1 MTPLLRALLSH
12 YRRHPVQALFL
23 LTGIVVANVLL
34 VGTLLINAQARASY
48 ERGETLLRA
57 GPVGEVRPRDGS
69 RPIDEREYL
78 RLRLQ
83 GFDMLVPALRQ
94 VAQAGNGERLELLGI
109 DLFAMP
115 RSGGRARGG
124 AESGHDQAN
133 PGFADFAFPPWQLW
147 AAPGRIEQLGW
158 REGERPQLASG
169 AALPPVVAMPGEDLG
184 HRLLLD
190 IGALQSLT
198 GSAGQLSSLLV
209 FAAPEE
215 RLAALREALP
225 DGLEFVAAAE
235 APDPAELTRS
245 FHLNL
250 AAMGLLAFV
259 VGVFLTYN
267 ALAFS
272 YTDRRELMRKLQLSG
287 VTPPELARALLL
299 ELAVFLG
306 AGSLLGGWLGGQL
319 AAWLLPG
326 VGRTLAQLYGVY
338 IAYPDRLVP
347 AGFLLPLLMTAVAA
361 GLCVLFPLREAL
373 AMPLL
378 QRWHAGWQLQAAAGR
393 DRLLLAVGGVLLLA
407 AAATALA
414 ATSLRWALAGMA
426 CLLIGAVLCLPMV
439 LRLLLGALRR
449 CVPPRHA
456 RLSWLLADSRWLLG
470 PASLA
475 LMALTLALVAN
486 SGLNAMIGSFRQA
499 TDDWL
504 EQRLA
509 AQLYLRGEPA
519 GAGWTELEHWLAQR
533 DPRLQA
539 VERYRIELSRP
550 AAAGPEAPGAAAHG
564 RAVPVEVVSLQQ
576 GERFLDSVRLLRA
589 APDAAR
595 RFARGEGVYVSE
607 RAWRV
612 DGWQPGAALA
622 LCSGRAELPVLGV
635 YHDYGNPRSQWMVSH
650 ALFRQCWPEQGPSGR
665 GIYGPDELD
674 WGGLRLALRE
684 RFGLSDEQLV
694 DQAEVKA
701 AGMAVFERTFTVTR
715 ALNALTLLVA
725 GIGIFCA
732 VSAIHHH
739 RVGQQAVLASLGV
752 TRRERGALLLLQW
765 GLLGLLCMVLVW
777 PFGAALA
784 AYLTRVVTPVA
795 FGWSFPLRLQWMHHL
810 ALAAV
815 TVTALAA
822 AVILPSLRLL
832 RTSPAALLREQ
843 AL

>member
-1 MTPLLRALLSH
+1 MGTLLRALLSH

-48 ERGETLLRA
+48 AQGETLLRA
-57 GPVGEVRPRDGS
+57 APAGQLRHRNAGRLF
-69 RPIDEREYL
+69 DERDYL

-83 GFDMLVPALRQ
+83 GFDMLAPVLRQ
-94 VAQAGNGERLELLGI
+94 VVRTGNGEALEVMGV

-115 RSGGRARGG
+115 RAGGAEAAALAAAATAGRDLAISPSRRSSSGPRPRASSSSAGGRATARGWRPG
-124 AESGHDQAN
+124 AE
-133 PGFADFAFPPWQLW
+133 
-147 AAPGRIEQLGW
+147 
-158 REGERPQLASG
+158 
-169 AALPPVVAMPGEDLG
+169 LPPVAAIPARDLG
-184 HRLLLD
+184 HRVLID
-190 IGALQSLT
+190 IGALQALT
-198 GSAGQLSSLLV
+198 DSAGQLSSMLV
-209 FAAPEE
+209 FAAPEQ
-215 RLAALREALP
+215 RLAELRRALP
-225 DGLEFVAAAE
+225 AELEFVAAE
-235 APDPAELTRS
+235 QAPDPAELTRS

-287 VTPPELARALLL
+287 SPGRELTGALLL
-299 ELAVFLG
+299 ELGVFLG
-306 AGSLLGGWLGGQL
+306 IGSVAGWWLGAQM

-338 IAYPDRLVP
+338 IAYPDGLAP
-347 AGFLLPLLMTAVAA
+347 SGFLLPLLMTALAA
-361 GLCVLFPLREAL
+361 ALCVLVPLREAL
-373 AMPLL
+373 
-378 QRWHAGWQLQAAAGR
+378 QHAAARALECGLAAAG
-393 DRLLLAVGGVLLLA
+393 GGPARRSLA
-407 AAATALA
+407 AGRPRPAGWPPR
-414 ATSLRWALAGMA
+414 SWPRRRQGLRWALAGMA
-426 CLLIGAVLCLPMV
+426 CLLIGAALVPADGAARCCWRAR
-439 LRLLLGALRR
+439 RL
-449 CVPPRHA
+449 VPARHA
-456 RLSWLLADSRWLLG
+456 RLGWLIADSRWLLG

-486 SGLNAMIGSFRQA
+486 SGLNAMIESFRQA

-509 AQLYLRGEPA
+509 AQLYLRGELD
-519 GAGWTELEHWLAQR
+519 TEDLRNWLAQR
-533 DPRLQA
+533 DPRLRA

-550 AAAGPEAPGAAAHG
+550 AADGEP
-564 RAVPVEVVSLQQ
+564 VPVEIVSLQQ
-576 GERFLDSVRLLRA
+576 GERFLDSVQLLRA
-589 APDAAR
+589 EDDAGA
-595 RFARGEGVYVSE
+595 RFARGDGLYISE

-612 DGWQPGAALA
+612 DGWQPGAMLP
-622 LCSGRAELPVLGV
+622 LCDGQPEVPVLGV
-635 YHDYGNPRSQWMVSH
+635 YHDYGNPKSQWMVSH
-650 ALFRQCWPEQGPSGR
+650 ALFRQCWPELGPSGR
-665 GIYGPDELD
+665 GIYGPPEVD
-674 WGGLRLALRE
+674 WGALRLALRE
-684 RFGLSDEQLV
+684 RFGLDDDQVV

-701 AGMAVFERTFTVTR
+701 AGMSIFDRTFTVTR

-739 RVGQQAVLASLGV
+739 RVGQQALLASLGV
-752 TRRERGALLLLQW
+752 TRQERGALLLLQW

-784 AYLTRVVTPVA
+784 AYLTFVVTPVA
-795 FGWSFPLRLQWMHHL
+795 FGWSFPLRLAWAHH
-810 ALAAV
+810 AVLAAV
-815 TVTALAA
+815 AVAALAA

-832 RTSPAALLREQ
+832 RTSPAAMLREQ

>member
-1 MTPLLRALLSH
+1 MSTLLRALLSH
-12 YRRHPVQALFL
+12 YRHHPVQALFL

-48 ERGETLLRA
+48 EQGETLLRA
-57 GPVGEVRPRDGS
+57 APAGEVRHRDVG
-69 RPIDEREYL
+69 RLFDEGDYV

-83 GFDMLVPALRQ
+83 GFDMLAPVLQQ
-94 VAQAGNGERLELLGI
+94 VVRVDNGEPLQLMGV

-115 RSGGRARGG
+115 RGDGRTGDEGARRVDSG
-124 AESGHDQAN
+124 
-133 PGFADFAFPPWQLW
+133 PGFADFAFPPFELW
-147 AAPGRIEQLGW
+147 AAPARIEQLGW
-158 REGERPQLASG
+158 REGARPRLASG
-169 AALPPVVAMPGEDLG
+169 AELPPVAAIPGEDLG
-184 HRLLLD
+184 HRVLID
-190 IGALQSLT
+190 IGALQTLT
-198 GSAGQLSSLLV
+198 GGAGQLSSMLV
-209 FAAPEE
+209 FAAPEQ
-215 RLAALREALP
+215 RLSELRRALP
-225 DGLEFVAAAE
+225 PELELVATAQ

-287 VTPPELARALLL
+287 VTRRELTAALLL
-299 ELAVFLG
+299 ELGVFLG
-306 AGSLLGGWLGGQL
+306 VGSVLGWWLGGQL

-338 IAYPDRLVP
+338 IAYPDGLAP
-347 AGFLLPLLMTAVAA
+347 AGFVLPLLMTALAA
-361 GLCVLFPLREAL
+361 ALCVLFPLREAL
-373 AMPLL
+373 NTPLL
-378 QRWHAGWQLQAAAGR
+378 ERWNAGWQLRAAARR
-393 DRLLLAVGGVLLLA
+393 DLVLLMGGLALLLA
-407 AAATALA
+407 AAVIAGIATV
-414 ATSLRWALAGMA
+414 LRGALAGMA
-426 CLLIGAVLCLPMV
+426 CLLIGAALCLPMV
-439 LRLLLGALRR
+439 LRLLLGALARLA
-449 CVPPRHA
+449 PARHA
-456 RLSWLLADSRWLLG
+456 RLGWLIADSRWLLG

-509 AQLYLRGEPA
+509 AQLYLRGELV
-519 GAGWTELEHWLAQR
+519 TEDLRSWLAQR
-533 DPRLQA
+533 DPRLSA
-539 VERYRIELSRP
+539 VERYRVELSRP
-550 AAAGPEAPGAAAHG
+550 AANGEP
-564 RAVPVEVVSLQQ
+564 VPVEIVSLQQ

-589 APDAAR
+589 EDGAAA
-595 RFARGEGVYVSE
+595 RFARGDGVYVSE

-612 DGWQPGAALA
+612 DGWRPGAALP
-622 LCSGRAELPVLGV
+622 LCNGQAALPVLGV
-635 YHDYGNPRSQWMVSH
+635 YHDYGNPKSQWMVSH
-650 ALFRQCWPEQGPSGR
+650 ALFRQCWPGLGPSGR
-665 GIYGPDELD
+665 GIYGPPDVD
-674 WGGLRLALRE
+674 WSALRLALRE
-684 RFGLSDEQLV
+684 RFGLDDDQV
-694 DQAEVKA
+694 IDQAEVKA
-701 AGMAVFERTFTVTR
+701 AGMAVFDRTFTVTR

-739 RVGQQAVLASLGV
+739 RVGQQALLASLGV
-752 TRRERGALLLLQW
+752 TRQERGALLLLQW

-784 AYLTRVVTPVA
+784 AYLTFVVTPVA
-795 FGWSFPLRLQWMHHL
+795 FGWSFPLRLAW
-810 ALAAV
+810 APFAVLAAV
-815 TVTALAA
+815 ALAALAA